1 MGIQSWVVG
10 HFKRGIK
17 LCPLWKHDFFSWIQ
31 LLWTL
36 SPLFRGKH
44 HSQQAHKLFLEKK
57 MATFCSDLLRAADA

>member
-1 MGIQSWVVG
+1 MGIQSWVMG

-36 SPLFRGKH
+36 SPLFGANITPSKH
-44 HSQQAHKLFLEKK
+44 INCFKK